1 MKCCL
6 RLPTC
11 VGKLL
16 CLQILIISLSFSSLL
31 TEDKVRSLAEEKLS
45 ERFGDTVRL
54 SSFDTAVRLPLK
66 YEEIKRIKLSAR
78 EGYPRGT
85 LHIYLKTRRGSRV
98 VSVSLNLKW
107 KCEILVA
114 SERIKRGE
122 RIYPWQVA
130 LKETFKSRCP
140 KRDIEDP
147 QELINYVA
155 LRNIRKGMPIKKS
168 YLKKSPLVVRGQE
181 VDVVYRSGNVE
192 ISFPATALENGFW
205 GDTVRVKSKNTG
217 KILIGRVMA
226 EGVVVLE

>member
-6 RLPTC
+6 RLPTYA
-11 VGKLL
+11 VKLL
-16 CLQILIISLSFSSLL
+16 CLQLLLLSLSFSAQL
-31 TEDKVRSLAEEKLS
+31 TEDKIREIVVEKLS
-45 ERFGDTVRL
+45 ERFGDAVLL
-54 SSFDTAVRLPLK
+54 SSFDTAVRLPIK
-66 YEEIKRIKLSAR
+66 YEEIKRVKLNVR

-130 LKETFKSRCP
+130 FKETFKSRCP
-140 KRDIEDP
+140 ERDIEDP
-147 QELINYVA
+147 QELINYIA
-155 LRNIRKGMPIKKS
+155 LRSIRKGTPIKRS